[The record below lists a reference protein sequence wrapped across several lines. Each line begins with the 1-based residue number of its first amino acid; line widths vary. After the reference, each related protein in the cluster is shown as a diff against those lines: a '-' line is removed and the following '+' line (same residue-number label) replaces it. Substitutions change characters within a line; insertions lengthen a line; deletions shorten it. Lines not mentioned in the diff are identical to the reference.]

1 MTFLLPCDII
11 NSTTNR
17 NLTYGGITM
26 EHIRKAKELFEQR
39 YHCSQAVL
47 AAFAV
52 ELGLTEKQ
60 ALKLG
65 GCFGGGMCKGE
76 VCGACT
82 GALMALG
89 MKYGQCELDD
99 LNSRIKTNDVTV
111 KFLEQ
116 FRKENGSYIC
126 RELLGCDLGT
136 AEGKEYAIK
145 HNLFAEFC
153 PQMVVSAVKIL
164 EKIIE

>member
-1 MTFLLPCDII
+1 MGRERQMT
-11 NSTTNR
+11 
-17 NLTYGGITM
+17 
-26 EHIRKAKELFEQR
+26 HIDKAKELFEQK

-47 AAFAV
+47 AAFAE

-89 MKYGQCELDD
+89 LKYGQCEIEDLD
-99 LNSRIKTNDVTV
+99 SRLKTNDVTV
-111 KFLEQ
+111 KFLEL
-116 FRKENGSYIC
+116 FREENGSYIC
-126 RELLGCDLGT
+126 KELLGCDLAT
-136 AEGKEYAIK
+136 PEGKEYAK
-145 HNLFAEFC
+145 EHNLFTDFC
-153 PQMVVSAVKIL
+153 PHMVVSAVKIAEQLL
-164 EKIIE
+164 EE